1 MNITFTASY
10 LGNGCFFFGAL
21 DAFEGSKKLFF
32 KFISCWWSENLRPKK
47 HAKQPQSVFAS
58 ILGIFPAPVTRAE
71 RIYFP
76 ILSNSRR
83 HETLMCWTV
92 EGRFG
97 ACLNRRPFCGVGF
110 LRSYPLLV
118 LLWGLYTSNFDLEKL
133 WTLRPGDFWRSE
145 WMVILFLLIPENF
158 VSLPSLFLFFLNRTG
173 SRVWIL
179 WNLTGL
185 KWKKLQ
191 EMDCSGDVLTAF
203 LDYLYGTLAV
213 AQDGLVGLV
222 PRPCLE
228 GSPIQTLRS
237 RSNSNRLEAAWNGIC
252 ISIVVART
260 RSSLNMP
267 DRKPRGGVLDVTIA
281 DAVELLNV
289 AKSYGLST
297 FAKAL
302 EPLGICCQIFFRTK
316 RSYPNCFMFFFTGVG
331 NGGLL

>member
-1 MNITFTASY
+1 MGVFFLVPLTPLKAPKSY
-10 LGNGCFFFGAL
+10 FLNLFLAGEVKISVQKNMRSSLRVFLPPFWEFFQLQWQGQNVYIFQ
-21 DAFEGSKKLFF
+21 FFQTHEGTKR
-32 KFISCWWSENLRPKK
+32 W
-47 HAKQPQSVFAS
+47 
-58 ILGIFPAPVTRAE
+58 
-71 RIYFP
+71 
-76 ILSNSRR
+76 
-83 HETLMCWTV
+83 WTV

-158 VSLPSLFLFFLNRTG
+158 VSLPSLFLFFLNKTG

-302 EPLGICCQIFFRTK
+302 ELLGICCQIFLRAK